1 MAQQGKLLKEQKY
14 DRQLRLWGDHG
25 QEALES
31 AHVCLINATATGT
44 EILKNLVLPGI
55 GSFTIID
62 GNQVSGEDVG
72 NKYVLQMLCFSKNRA
87 QAAMEFLQE
96 LNSDV
101 SGSFVEESPEN
112 LLDND
117 PSFFCRFTIVV
128 ATQLLESTLLRLA
141 DVLWNS
147 QIPLL
152 ICRTYG
158 LVGYMRIII
167 KEHTVIE
174 SHPDNALEDLRLDKP
189 FPELREHF
197 QSYDLEHMDKK
208 VGGLRILKSENG
220 APEDEENFE
229 EAIKNVNT
237 ALNITQVPSSI
248 EDIFND
254 DRCINITKQT
264 PSFWILARAL
274 KEFVAKEG
282 QGNLPVR
289 GTIPDMI
296 ADSSKYIKLQNVYRE
311 KAKKDAAAVGNHVAN
326 LLQSVGQAPESISEK
341 ELKLFCN
348 NSAFLRVVRCRS
360 LAEEYGLDTV
370 NKDEIISSMDNPDS
384 EIVLYLMLRAVDRFH
399 KQHGRYPGVSNYQ
412 VEEDIG
418 KLKSCL
424 TGFLQEYGLSVM
436 VKDDYVH
443 EFCRYGAAEPHTI
456 AAFLGGAAAQEVIK
470 VITKQFVIFNNTY
483 IYSAHVQNCFVS
495 SGGLDVLSQVLVQLE
510 LDSHNTF
517 SSAKLAV
524 MVTKTLDACITNN
537 SSFSVVLSKYHIVS
551 KLLSLLLH
559 ESLDLGEKFSIIL
572 AIGHC
577 TEDCEEN
584 QYEFLKSNGFPL
596 MIQALTEFKNE
607 ELSRAATYVL
617 HNCKKISCVAVR
629 KLLNSRNFSKLLQSC
644 TYQCDYHK
652 VIMEAEDKYKSEL
665 RKALICDKG
674 KRRIRKNF
682 TKEEVNYLFHGVKK
696 MGNHWNSI
704 LWSFPF
710 QQGRK
715 AVDLAHKYYKLI
727 RGPNCA
733 AI

>member
-1 MAQQGKLLKEQKY
+1 
-14 DRQLRLWGDHG
+14 
-25 QEALES
+25 
-31 AHVCLINATATGT
+31 
-44 EILKNLVLPGI
+44 
-55 GSFTIID
+55 
-62 GNQVSGEDVG
+62 
-72 NKYVLQMLCFSKNRA
+72 
-87 QAAMEFLQE
+87 MEFLQE
-96 LNSDV
+96 LNNDV

-128 ATQLLESTLLRLA
+128 ATQLPESTLLRLA

-167 KEHTVIE
+167 KEHPVIE

-189 FPELREHF
+189 FPELREHYF
-197 QSYDLEHMDKK
+197 QSYDLHHMDKRDHSHTPWIVIIAK
-208 VGGLRILKSENG
+208 YLAQWYSETNGRIPKTYKEKEEFRDLIRQGILKNENG

-237 ALNITQVPSSI
+237 ALNTTQIPSSI
-248 EDIFND
+248 GDIFND

-296 ADSSKYIKLQNVYRE
+296 ADSGKYIKLQNVYRE
-311 KAKKDAAAVGNHVAN
+311 KAKKDAAAVGNHVAK
-326 LLQSVGQAPESISEK
+326 LLQSIGRAPESISEK
-341 ELKLFCN
+341 ELKLFCS

-370 NKDEIISSMDNPDS
+370 NRDEI
-384 EIVLYLMLRAVDRFH
+384 R
-399 KQHGRYPGVSNYQ
+399 VSNYQ

-470 VITKQFVIFNNTY
+470 IITKQFVIFNNTY
-483 IYSAHVQNCFVS
+483 IYS
-495 SGGLDVLSQVLVQLE
+495 GMSQTSATFQL
-510 LDSHNTF
+510 
-517 SSAKLAV
+517 
-524 MVTKTLDACITNN
+524 
-537 SSFSVVLSKYHIVS
+537 
-551 KLLSLLLH
+551 
-559 ESLDLGEKFSIIL
+559 
-572 AIGHC
+572 
-577 TEDCEEN
+577 
-584 QYEFLKSNGFPL
+584 
-596 MIQALTEFKNE
+596 
-607 ELSRAATYVL
+607 
-617 HNCKKISCVAVR
+617 
-629 KLLNSRNFSKLLQSC
+629 
-644 TYQCDYHK
+644 
-652 VIMEAEDKYKSEL
+652 
-665 RKALICDKG
+665 
-674 KRRIRKNF
+674 
-682 TKEEVNYLFHGVKK
+682 
-696 MGNHWNSI
+696 
-704 LWSFPF
+704 
-710 QQGRK
+710 
-715 AVDLAHKYYKLI
+715 
-727 RGPNCA
+727 
-733 AI
+733 

>member
-1 MAQQGKLLKEQKY
+1 MAQPGKLLKEQKY

-62 GNQVSGEDVG
+62 GNQVSGEDAG
-72 NKYVLQMLCFSKNRA
+72 NNFFLQRSSIGKNRA
-87 QAAMEFLQE
+87 EAAMEFLQE

-101 SGSFVEESPEN
+101 SGSFVEEVYMYTHCYVCAEIQFYIFMFCMFPCLAYFH
-112 LLDND
+112 LLMFIFCL
-117 PSFFCRFTIVV
+117 FFFFFFFN
-128 ATQLLESTLLRLA
+128 STLLRLA

-167 KEHTVIE
+167 KEHPVIE

-197 QSYDLEHMDKK
+197 QSYDLDHMEKK
-208 VGGLRILKSENG
+208 DHSHTPWIVIIAKYLAQWYSETNGRIPKTYKEKEDFRDLIRQGILKNENG

-237 ALNITQVPSSI
+237 ALNTTQIPSSI

-296 ADSSKYIKLQNVYRE
+296 ADSGKYIKLQNVYRE
-311 KAKKDAAAVGNHVAN
+311 KAKKDAAAVGNHVAK
-326 LLQSVGQAPESISEK
+326 LLQSIGQAPESISEK
-341 ELKLFCN
+341 ELKLLCS

-360 LAEEYGLDTV
+360 LAEEYGLDTI
-370 NKDEIISSMDNPDS
+370 NKDEIISSMDNPDN

-470 VITKQFVIFNNTY
+470 IITKQFVIFNNTY
-483 IYSAHVQNCFVS
+483 IYS
-495 SGGLDVLSQVLVQLE
+495 GMSQTSATFQL
-510 LDSHNTF
+510 
-517 SSAKLAV
+517 
-524 MVTKTLDACITNN
+524 
-537 SSFSVVLSKYHIVS
+537 
-551 KLLSLLLH
+551 
-559 ESLDLGEKFSIIL
+559 
-572 AIGHC
+572 
-577 TEDCEEN
+577 
-584 QYEFLKSNGFPL
+584 
-596 MIQALTEFKNE
+596 
-607 ELSRAATYVL
+607 
-617 HNCKKISCVAVR
+617 
-629 KLLNSRNFSKLLQSC
+629 
-644 TYQCDYHK
+644 
-652 VIMEAEDKYKSEL
+652 
-665 RKALICDKG
+665 
-674 KRRIRKNF
+674 
-682 TKEEVNYLFHGVKK
+682 
-696 MGNHWNSI
+696 
-704 LWSFPF
+704 
-710 QQGRK
+710 
-715 AVDLAHKYYKLI
+715 
-727 RGPNCA
+727 
-733 AI
+733 

>member
-1 MAQQGKLLKEQKY
+1 MDAQQTKTNEA
-14 DRQLRLWGDHG
+14 RLWGDHG

-62 GNQVSGEDVG
+62 GNQVSGEDAG
-72 NKYVLQMLCFSKNRA
+72 NKYVLFFSNIYMLRKNRA
-87 QAAMEFLQE
+87 EAAMEFLQE

-101 SGSFVEESPEN
+101 SGSFVEEVY
-112 LLDND
+112 
-117 PSFFCRFTIVV
+117 I
-128 ATQLLESTLLRLA
+128 TLLRLA

-167 KEHTVIE
+167 KEHPVIE

-197 QSYDLEHMDKK
+197 QSYDLDHMEKK
-208 VGGLRILKSENG
+208 DHSHTPWIVIIAKYLAQWYSETNGRIPKTYKEKEDFRDLIRQGILKNENG

-237 ALNITQVPSSI
+237 ALNTTQIPSSI

-296 ADSSKYIKLQNVYRE
+296 ADSGKYIKLQNVYRE
-311 KAKKDAAAVGNHVAN
+311 KAKKDAAAVGNHVAK
-326 LLQSVGQAPESISEK
+326 LLQSIGQAPESISEK
-341 ELKLFCN
+341 ELKLLCS

-360 LAEEYGLDTV
+360 LAEEYGLDTI
-370 NKDEIISSMDNPDS
+370 NKDEIISSMDNPDN

-470 VITKQFVIFNNTY
+470 IITKQFVIFNNTY
-483 IYSAHVQNCFVS
+483 IYS
-495 SGGLDVLSQVLVQLE
+495 GMSQTSATFQL
-510 LDSHNTF
+510 
-517 SSAKLAV
+517 
-524 MVTKTLDACITNN
+524 
-537 SSFSVVLSKYHIVS
+537 
-551 KLLSLLLH
+551 
-559 ESLDLGEKFSIIL
+559 
-572 AIGHC
+572 
-577 TEDCEEN
+577 
-584 QYEFLKSNGFPL
+584 
-596 MIQALTEFKNE
+596 
-607 ELSRAATYVL
+607 
-617 HNCKKISCVAVR
+617 
-629 KLLNSRNFSKLLQSC
+629 
-644 TYQCDYHK
+644 
-652 VIMEAEDKYKSEL
+652 
-665 RKALICDKG
+665 
-674 KRRIRKNF
+674 
-682 TKEEVNYLFHGVKK
+682 
-696 MGNHWNSI
+696 
-704 LWSFPF
+704 
-710 QQGRK
+710 
-715 AVDLAHKYYKLI
+715 
-727 RGPNCA
+727 
-733 AI
+733 

>member
-1 MAQQGKLLKEQKY
+1 TFSSSHIKKKRKQVKLILIQ
-14 DRQLRLWGDHG
+14 LWGDHG

-62 GNQVSGEDVG
+62 GNQVSGEDAG
-72 NKYVLQMLCFSKNRA
+72 NNFFLQRSSIGKNRA

-96 LNSDV
+96 LNNDV

-128 ATQLLESTLLRLA
+128 ATQLPESTLLRLA

-167 KEHTVIE
+167 KEHPVIE
-174 SHPDNALEDLRLDKP
+174 SHPDNTLEDLRLDKP

-197 QSYDLEHMDKK
+197 QSYDLDHMEKK
-208 VGGLRILKSENG
+208 DHSHTPWIVIVAKYLAQWYRILKNENG
-220 APEDEENFE
+220 ALEDEENFE

-237 ALNITQVPSSI
+237 ALNTTQIPSSI

-254 DRCINITKQT
+254 DHCINITKQT

-311 KAKKDAAAVGNHVAN
+311 KAKKDAAAVGNHVAK
-326 LLQSVGQAPESISEK
+326 LLQSIGQVS
-341 ELKLFCN
+341 CT

-360 LAEEYGLDTV
+360 LAEEYGLDTI
-370 NKDEIISSMDNPDS
+370 NKEEIISSMDNPDN

-470 VITKQFVIFNNTY
+470 IITKQFVIFNNTY
-483 IYSAHVQNCFVS
+483 IYS
-495 SGGLDVLSQVLVQLE
+495 GMSQTSATFQL
-510 LDSHNTF
+510 
-517 SSAKLAV
+517 
-524 MVTKTLDACITNN
+524 
-537 SSFSVVLSKYHIVS
+537 
-551 KLLSLLLH
+551 
-559 ESLDLGEKFSIIL
+559 
-572 AIGHC
+572 
-577 TEDCEEN
+577 
-584 QYEFLKSNGFPL
+584 
-596 MIQALTEFKNE
+596 
-607 ELSRAATYVL
+607 
-617 HNCKKISCVAVR
+617 
-629 KLLNSRNFSKLLQSC
+629 
-644 TYQCDYHK
+644 
-652 VIMEAEDKYKSEL
+652 
-665 RKALICDKG
+665 
-674 KRRIRKNF
+674 
-682 TKEEVNYLFHGVKK
+682 
-696 MGNHWNSI
+696 
-704 LWSFPF
+704 
-710 QQGRK
+710 
-715 AVDLAHKYYKLI
+715 
-727 RGPNCA
+727 
-733 AI
+733 

>member
-1 MAQQGKLLKEQKY
+1 TRAQCSVGAPYWLRAGGGRLVRLREAEWVAASLGGFAVRGPGAAMAQPGKILKEQKY

-62 GNQVSGEDVG
+62 GNLVSGEDAG
-72 NKYVLQMLCFSKNRA
+72 NNFFLQKSSIGKNRA

-167 KEHTVIE
+167 KEHPEDHSHTPWIVIIAKYLAQWYNE
-174 SHPDNALEDLRLDKP
+174 TNGRIPKSYKEKEDFR
-189 FPELREHF
+189 
-197 QSYDLEHMDKK
+197 DLIRQ
-208 VGGLRILKSENG
+208 GILKNENG

-237 ALNITQVPSSI
+237 ALNTTQIPSSI

-264 PSFWILARAL
+264 PTFWILARAL

-296 ADSSKYIKLQNVYRE
+296 ADSNKYIKLQNVYRE
-311 KAKKDAAAVGNHVAN
+311 KAKKDAAAVGNHVAK

-341 ELKLFCN
+341 ELKLLCS

-370 NKDEIISSMDNPDS
+370 NKDEIISSMDNPDN

-470 VITKQFVIFNNTY
+470 IITKQFVIFNNTY
-483 IYSAHVQNCFVS
+483 IYS
-495 SGGLDVLSQVLVQLE
+495 GMSQTSATFQL
-510 LDSHNTF
+510 
-517 SSAKLAV
+517 
-524 MVTKTLDACITNN
+524 
-537 SSFSVVLSKYHIVS
+537 
-551 KLLSLLLH
+551 
-559 ESLDLGEKFSIIL
+559 
-572 AIGHC
+572 
-577 TEDCEEN
+577 
-584 QYEFLKSNGFPL
+584 
-596 MIQALTEFKNE
+596 
-607 ELSRAATYVL
+607 
-617 HNCKKISCVAVR
+617 
-629 KLLNSRNFSKLLQSC
+629 
-644 TYQCDYHK
+644 
-652 VIMEAEDKYKSEL
+652 
-665 RKALICDKG
+665 
-674 KRRIRKNF
+674 
-682 TKEEVNYLFHGVKK
+682 
-696 MGNHWNSI
+696 
-704 LWSFPF
+704 
-710 QQGRK
+710 
-715 AVDLAHKYYKLI
+715 
-727 RGPNCA
+727 
-733 AI
+733 

>member
-1 MAQQGKLLKEQKY
+1 MAQPGKLLKEQKY

-62 GNQVSGEDVG
+62 GNQVSGEDAG
-72 NKYVLQMLCFSKNRA
+72 NNFFLHRSSIGKNRA

-96 LNSDV
+96 LNNDV

-117 PSFFCRFTIVV
+117 PSFFCRFTVVV
-128 ATQLLESTLLRLA
+128 ATQLPERDHSHTPWIVIVAKYLA
-141 DVLWNS
+141 QWYSETNGR
-147 QIPLL
+147 IPKTYKEKEDFRDL
-152 ICRTYG
+152 IRQG
-158 LVGYMRIII
+158 
-167 KEHTVIE
+167 
-174 SHPDNALEDLRLDKP
+174 
-189 FPELREHF
+189 
-197 QSYDLEHMDKK
+197 
-208 VGGLRILKSENG
+208 ILKNENG

-237 ALNITQVPSSI
+237 ALNITQIPSSI

-254 DRCINITKQT
+254 DCCINITKQT

-311 KAKKDAAAVGNHVAN
+311 KAKKDAAAVGNHVAK
-326 LLQSVGQAPESISEK
+326 LLQSIGQAPESISEK
-341 ELKLFCN
+341 ELKLLCS

-370 NKDEIISSMDNPDS
+370 NKDEIISSMDNPDN

-412 VEEDIG
+412 VEDDIG

-470 VITKQFVIFNNTY
+470 IITKQFVIFNNTY
-483 IYSAHVQNCFVS
+483 IYS
-495 SGGLDVLSQVLVQLE
+495 GMSQTSATFQL
-510 LDSHNTF
+510 
-517 SSAKLAV
+517 
-524 MVTKTLDACITNN
+524 
-537 SSFSVVLSKYHIVS
+537 
-551 KLLSLLLH
+551 
-559 ESLDLGEKFSIIL
+559 
-572 AIGHC
+572 
-577 TEDCEEN
+577 
-584 QYEFLKSNGFPL
+584 
-596 MIQALTEFKNE
+596 
-607 ELSRAATYVL
+607 
-617 HNCKKISCVAVR
+617 
-629 KLLNSRNFSKLLQSC
+629 
-644 TYQCDYHK
+644 
-652 VIMEAEDKYKSEL
+652 
-665 RKALICDKG
+665 
-674 KRRIRKNF
+674 
-682 TKEEVNYLFHGVKK
+682 
-696 MGNHWNSI
+696 
-704 LWSFPF
+704 
-710 QQGRK
+710 
-715 AVDLAHKYYKLI
+715 
-727 RGPNCA
+727 
-733 AI
+733 

>member
-1 MAQQGKLLKEQKY
+1 
-14 DRQLRLWGDHG
+14 RLWGDHG

-62 GNQVSGEDVG
+62 GNQVSGEDAG
-72 NKYVLQMLCFSKNRA
+72 NKYVLFFSNTCMLGKAFFPSEKQYWQVKCFVFKKNRA

-96 LNSDV
+96 LNNDV
-101 SGSFVEESPEN
+101 SGNFVEESPEN

-128 ATQLLESTLLRLA
+128 ATQLPESTLLRLA
-141 DVLWNS
+141 DVLWSS

-167 KEHTVIE
+167 KEHPVIE

-197 QSYDLEHMDKK
+197 QSYDLDHMEKK
-208 VGGLRILKSENG
+208 DHSHTPWIVIIAKYLAQWYSETNGRIPKTYKEKEDFRDLIRQGILKNENG

-237 ALNITQVPSSI
+237 ALNTTQIPSSI

-264 PSFWILARAL
+264 PTFWILARAL

-296 ADSSKYIKLQNVYRE
+296 ADSGKYIKLQNVYRE
-311 KAKKDAAAVGNHVAN
+311 KAKKDAAAVGNHVAK
-326 LLQSVGQAPESISEK
+326 LLQSIGQAPESISEK
-341 ELKLFCN
+341 ELKLLCN
-348 NSAFLRVVRCRS
+348 NCAFLRVVRCRS
-360 LAEEYGLDTV
+360 LAEEYGLHTV
-370 NKDEIISSMDNPDS
+370 NKDEI
-384 EIVLYLMLRAVDRFH
+384 R
-399 KQHGRYPGVSNYQ
+399 VSNYQ

-424 TGFLQEYGLSVM
+424 TGFLQEYGLSII

-483 IYSAHVQNCFVS
+483 IYS
-495 SGGLDVLSQVLVQLE
+495 GMSQTSATFQL
-510 LDSHNTF
+510 
-517 SSAKLAV
+517 
-524 MVTKTLDACITNN
+524 
-537 SSFSVVLSKYHIVS
+537 
-551 KLLSLLLH
+551 
-559 ESLDLGEKFSIIL
+559 
-572 AIGHC
+572 
-577 TEDCEEN
+577 
-584 QYEFLKSNGFPL
+584 
-596 MIQALTEFKNE
+596 
-607 ELSRAATYVL
+607 
-617 HNCKKISCVAVR
+617 
-629 KLLNSRNFSKLLQSC
+629 
-644 TYQCDYHK
+644 
-652 VIMEAEDKYKSEL
+652 
-665 RKALICDKG
+665 
-674 KRRIRKNF
+674 
-682 TKEEVNYLFHGVKK
+682 
-696 MGNHWNSI
+696 
-704 LWSFPF
+704 
-710 QQGRK
+710 
-715 AVDLAHKYYKLI
+715 
-727 RGPNCA
+727 
-733 AI
+733 

>member
-1 MAQQGKLLKEQKY
+1 MAQPGKLPKEQKY

-44 EILKNLVLPGI
+44 EILKNLVLPGV

-62 GNQVSGEDVG
+62 GNQVSGEDAG
-72 NKYVLQMLCFSKNRA
+72 NNFFLQRSSIGKNRA

-96 LNSDV
+96 LNTDV
-101 SGSFVEESPEN
+101 SGGFVEESPEN

-128 ATQLLESTLLRLA
+128 ATQLPESTLLRLA
-141 DVLWNS
+141 DILWNS

-152 ICRTYG
+152 VCRTYG

-167 KEHTVIE
+167 KEHPVIE

-197 QSYDLEHMDKK
+197 QSYDLDNMDKK
-208 VGGLRILKSENG
+208 DHSHTPWIVIIAKYLARWYSEGRKNPLLSSGLQLIVTLQNRTNGRIPKTYKEKEDFRDLIRQGILKNENG

-237 ALNITQVPSSI
+237 ALNTTQIPSSI

-254 DRCINITKQT
+254 DRCVNITKQT

-296 ADSSKYIKLQNVYRE
+296 ADSGKYIKLQNVYRE
-311 KAKKDAAAVGNHVAN
+311 KAKRDAAAVGNHVAK
-326 LLQSVGQAPESISEK
+326 LLQSIGQAPESISEK
-341 ELKLFCN
+341 ELKLLCS

-360 LAEEYGLDTV
+360 LAEEYGLDTL

-424 TGFLQEYGLSVM
+424 TGFLQEYGLSVI

-470 VITKQFVIFNNTY
+470 IITKQFVIFNNTY
-483 IYSAHVQNCFVS
+483 IYS
-495 SGGLDVLSQVLVQLE
+495 GMSQTSATFQL
-510 LDSHNTF
+510 
-517 SSAKLAV
+517 
-524 MVTKTLDACITNN
+524 
-537 SSFSVVLSKYHIVS
+537 
-551 KLLSLLLH
+551 
-559 ESLDLGEKFSIIL
+559 
-572 AIGHC
+572 
-577 TEDCEEN
+577 
-584 QYEFLKSNGFPL
+584 
-596 MIQALTEFKNE
+596 
-607 ELSRAATYVL
+607 
-617 HNCKKISCVAVR
+617 
-629 KLLNSRNFSKLLQSC
+629 
-644 TYQCDYHK
+644 
-652 VIMEAEDKYKSEL
+652 
-665 RKALICDKG
+665 
-674 KRRIRKNF
+674 
-682 TKEEVNYLFHGVKK
+682 
-696 MGNHWNSI
+696 
-704 LWSFPF
+704 
-710 QQGRK
+710 
-715 AVDLAHKYYKLI
+715 
-727 RGPNCA
+727 
-733 AI
+733 

>member
-1 MAQQGKLLKEQKY
+1 MAQQGKILKEQKY

-62 GNQVSGEDVG
+62 GNQVSGEDAG
-72 NKYVLQMLCFSKNRA
+72 NNFFLQKSSIGKNRA

-167 KEHTVIE
+167 KEHPVIE

-189 FPELREHF
+189 FPELKEHF
-197 QSYDLEHMDKK
+197 QSYDLDHMEKK
-208 VGGLRILKSENG
+208 DHSHTPWIVIIAKYLAQWYSVVSLCSSGCPGTHSVDQAGLELRNPPASASQVLGLKACATTARTNGRIPKSYKEKEDFRDLIRQGILKNESG

-237 ALNITQVPSSI
+237 ALNTTQIPSSI

-254 DRCINITKQT
+254 DRCRNITKQT
-264 PSFWILARAL
+264 PPFWILARAL

-311 KAKKDAAAVGNHVAN
+311 KAKKDAAAVGDHVAR
-326 LLQSVGQAPESISEK
+326 LLQSVGQEQAPESISEK
-341 ELKLFCN
+341 ELKLLCS

-418 KLKSCL
+418 KLKACL

-456 AAFLGGAAAQEVIK
+456 AAFLGV
-470 VITKQFVIFNNTY
+470 
-483 IYSAHVQNCFVS
+483 
-495 SGGLDVLSQVLVQLE
+495 GLLL
-510 LDSHNTF
+510 
-517 SSAKLAV
+517 K
-524 MVTKTLDACITNN
+524 K
-537 SSFSVVLSKYHIVS
+537 LSK
-551 KLLSLLLH
+551 
-559 ESLDLGEKFSIIL
+559 
-572 AIGHC
+572 
-577 TEDCEEN
+577 
-584 QYEFLKSNGFPL
+584 
-596 MIQALTEFKNE
+596 
-607 ELSRAATYVL
+607 
-617 HNCKKISCVAVR
+617 
-629 KLLNSRNFSKLLQSC
+629 
-644 TYQCDYHK
+644 
-652 VIMEAEDKYKSEL
+652 
-665 RKALICDKG
+665 
-674 KRRIRKNF
+674 
-682 TKEEVNYLFHGVKK
+682 
-696 MGNHWNSI
+696 
-704 LWSFPF
+704 
-710 QQGRK
+710 
-715 AVDLAHKYYKLI
+715 
-727 RGPNCA
+727 
-733 AI
+733 

>member
-1 MAQQGKLLKEQKY
+1 MAQHGKLLKEQKY

-62 GNQVSGEDVG
+62 GKQVSGEDAG
-72 NKYVLQMLCFSKNRA
+72 NNF
-87 QAAMEFLQE
+87 FLQK
-96 LNSDV
+96 S
-101 SGSFVEESPEN
+101 SIGKSPEN

-117 PSFFCRFTIVV
+117 PSFFCRFTVVV

-167 KEHTVIE
+167 KEHPGKSVK
-174 SHPDNALEDLRLDKP
+174 HMGLEDYHEFKDHSHTPWIVIIAKYLAQWYSETNGRIPK
-189 FPELREHF
+189 
-197 QSYDLEHMDKK
+197 SYKEKEDFRDLIRQ
-208 VGGLRILKSENG
+208 GILKNENG

-237 ALNITQVPSSI
+237 ALNVTQVPSSI

-264 PSFWILARAL
+264 PPFWILARAL

-311 KAKKDAAAVGNHVAN
+311 KAKKDAAAVGNHVAK

-341 ELKLFCN
+341 ELKLLCS
-348 NSAFLRVVRCRS
+348 NSAFLRVVRCRP

-370 NKDEIISSMDNPDS
+370 NKDEIISSMDNPDN

-470 VITKQFVIFNNTY
+470 IITKQFVIFNNTY
-483 IYSAHVQNCFVS
+483 IYS
-495 SGGLDVLSQVLVQLE
+495 GMSQTSATFQL
-510 LDSHNTF
+510 
-517 SSAKLAV
+517 
-524 MVTKTLDACITNN
+524 
-537 SSFSVVLSKYHIVS
+537 
-551 KLLSLLLH
+551 
-559 ESLDLGEKFSIIL
+559 
-572 AIGHC
+572 
-577 TEDCEEN
+577 
-584 QYEFLKSNGFPL
+584 
-596 MIQALTEFKNE
+596 
-607 ELSRAATYVL
+607 
-617 HNCKKISCVAVR
+617 
-629 KLLNSRNFSKLLQSC
+629 
-644 TYQCDYHK
+644 
-652 VIMEAEDKYKSEL
+652 
-665 RKALICDKG
+665 
-674 KRRIRKNF
+674 
-682 TKEEVNYLFHGVKK
+682 
-696 MGNHWNSI
+696 
-704 LWSFPF
+704 
-710 QQGRK
+710 
-715 AVDLAHKYYKLI
+715 
-727 RGPNCA
+727 
-733 AI
+733 

>member
-1 MAQQGKLLKEQKY
+1 MAQPGKLLKEQKY

-55 GSFTIID
+55 GSFTIVD
-62 GNQVSGEDVG
+62 GNQVSGEDAG
-72 NKYVLQMLCFSKNRA
+72 NNFFLQRSSIGKNRA
-87 QAAMEFLQE
+87 EAAMEFLQE
-96 LNSDV
+96 LNNDV

-117 PSFFCRFTIVV
+117 PSFFCRFTVVV
-128 ATQLLESTLLRLA
+128 ATQLPE
-141 DVLWNS
+141 
-147 QIPLL
+147 
-152 ICRTYG
+152 RTYG

-167 KEHTVIE
+167 KEHPVIE

-197 QSYDLEHMDKK
+197 QSYDLDHMEKK
-208 VGGLRILKSENG
+208 DHSHTPWIVIVAKYLAQWYSETNGRIPKTYKEKEDFRDLIRQGILKNENG
-220 APEDEENFE
+220 TPEDEENFE

-237 ALNITQVPSSI
+237 ALNTTQIPSSI

-254 DRCINITKQT
+254 DRCINITRQT
-264 PSFWILARAL
+264 PPFWILARAL

-296 ADSSKYIKLQNVYRE
+296 ADSGKYIKLQNVYRE
-311 KAKKDAAAVGNHVAN
+311 KAKKDAAAVGNHVAK
-326 LLQSVGQAPESISEK
+326 LLQSIGQAPESISEK
-341 ELKLFCN
+341 ELKLLCS

-370 NKDEIISSMDNPDS
+370 NKDEIISSMDNPDN

-424 TGFLQEYGLSVM
+424 TGFLQEYGLSVT

-470 VITKQFVIFNNTY
+470 IITKQFVIFNNTY
-483 IYSAHVQNCFVS
+483 IYS
-495 SGGLDVLSQVLVQLE
+495 GMSQTSATFQL
-510 LDSHNTF
+510 
-517 SSAKLAV
+517 
-524 MVTKTLDACITNN
+524 
-537 SSFSVVLSKYHIVS
+537 
-551 KLLSLLLH
+551 
-559 ESLDLGEKFSIIL
+559 
-572 AIGHC
+572 
-577 TEDCEEN
+577 
-584 QYEFLKSNGFPL
+584 
-596 MIQALTEFKNE
+596 
-607 ELSRAATYVL
+607 
-617 HNCKKISCVAVR
+617 
-629 KLLNSRNFSKLLQSC
+629 
-644 TYQCDYHK
+644 
-652 VIMEAEDKYKSEL
+652 
-665 RKALICDKG
+665 
-674 KRRIRKNF
+674 
-682 TKEEVNYLFHGVKK
+682 
-696 MGNHWNSI
+696 
-704 LWSFPF
+704 
-710 QQGRK
+710 
-715 AVDLAHKYYKLI
+715 
-727 RGPNCA
+727 
-733 AI
+733 